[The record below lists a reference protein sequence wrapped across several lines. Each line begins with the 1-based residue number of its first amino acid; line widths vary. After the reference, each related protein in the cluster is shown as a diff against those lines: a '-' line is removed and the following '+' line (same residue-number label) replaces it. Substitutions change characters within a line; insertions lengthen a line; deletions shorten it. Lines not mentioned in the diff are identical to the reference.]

1 VAERKELILKIVGKE
16 FEMLQNVKDMYGRA
30 SCQDNPK
37 TFKIM
42 RTSQFAGWSTEAL
55 ESYLNDLDE
64 AAVSNRNLLAEKYAR
79 MMQSTLPLK
88 YFEIKHLLPELD
100 QETILLVNRIVAIE
114 VEWQKEAMN
123 KYPDIVGRGRPI
135 YSSQDSSTS
144 TSMETY
150 IRGELL
156 TYSRKTLDLYYQNC
170 LRLKSK
176 GINGAVVTLLTMVK
190 MYGYGTLEEANE
202 KIRAKSDSGVF

>member
-1 VAERKELILKIVGKE
+1 VAEKKELILKIIDKE
-16 FEMLQNVKDMYGRA
+16 FEMFQNVKDMYGRA
-30 SCQDNPK
+30 SCQDDPK

-42 RTSQFAGWSTEAL
+42 RASQFVSWSAEAL

-64 AAVSNRNLLAEKYAR
+64 AAAGNRNLLAEKYAR
-79 MMQSTLPLK
+79 MMQSTMPLK

-100 QETILLVNRIVAIE
+100 PETILLVNKIVAIE

-123 KYPDIVGRGRPI
+123 KYPDIVGRGRSI
-135 YSSQDSSTS
+135 YSSQDNSMS

-156 TYSRKTLDLYYQNC
+156 TYSRKTLELYYKNC
-170 LRLKSK
+170 LGLKSK
-176 GINGAVVTLLTMVK
+176 GINGALTTLLFTVK
-190 MYGYGTLEEANE
+190 KYGYSTLEEANE
-202 KIRAKSDSGVF
+202 KIRVKSGSEAY

>member
-1 VAERKELILKIVGKE
+1 MAEKKELILKIIDKE
-16 FEMLQNVKDMYGRA
+16 FEMFQNVKDMYGRA
-30 SCQDNPK
+30 SCQDDPK

-42 RTSQFAGWSTEAL
+42 RASQFVSWSAEAL

-64 AAVSNRNLLAEKYAR
+64 AAGGNRNLLAEKYAR
-79 MMQSTLPLK
+79 MMQSTMPLK

-100 QETILLVNRIVAIE
+100 PETILLVNKIVAIE

-135 YSSQDSSTS
+135 YSSQDNSMS

-156 TYSRKTLDLYYQNC
+156 TYSRKTLELYYKNC
-170 LRLKSK
+170 LGLKSK
-176 GINGAVVTLLTMVK
+176 GINGALTTLLFTVK
-190 MYGYGTLEEANE
+190 KYGYSTLEEANE
-202 KIRAKSDSGVF
+202 KIRVKSGSEAY

>member
-1 VAERKELILKIVGKE
+1 MAERKELILKIVGKE
-16 FEMLQNVKDMYGRA
+16 FVMFQNVKDMYGRA

-42 RTSQFAGWSTEAL
+42 RTSQFTGWSTGAL
-55 ESYLNDLDE
+55 ESYLNDLDD
-64 AAVSNRNLLAEKYAR
+64 AAGSNRNLLAEKYAR

-100 QETILLVNRIVAIE
+100 QETILLVNKIVAIE
-114 VEWQKEAMN
+114 VEWQKAAMN

-176 GINGAVVTLLTMVK
+176 GINGAVVTLLAMVK
-190 MYGYGTLEEANE
+190 MHGYGTLEEANE
-202 KIRAKSDSGVF
+202 KIRAKSGFGVF

>member
-1 VAERKELILKIVGKE
+1 MAEKKELILKIIDKE
-16 FEMLQNVKDMYGRA
+16 FEMFQNVKDMYGRA
-30 SCQDNPK
+30 SCQDDPK

-42 RTSQFAGWSTEAL
+42 RASQFVSWSAEAL

-64 AAVSNRNLLAEKYAR
+64 AAAGNRNLLAEKYAR
-79 MMQSTLPLK
+79 MMQSTMPLK

-100 QETILLVNRIVAIE
+100 PETILLVNKIVAIE

-135 YSSQDSSTS
+135 YSSQDNSMS

-156 TYSRKTLDLYYQNC
+156 TYSRKTLELYYKNC
-170 LRLKSK
+170 LGLKSK
-176 GINGAVVTLLTMVK
+176 GINGALTTLLFTVK
-190 MYGYGTLEEANE
+190 KYGYSTLEEANE
-202 KIRAKSDSGVF
+202 KIRVKSGSEAY

>member
-1 VAERKELILKIVGKE
+1 VAEKKELILKIIDKE
-16 FEMLQNVKDMYGRA
+16 FEMFQNVKDMYGRA
-30 SCQDNPK
+30 SCQDDPK

-42 RTSQFAGWSTEAL
+42 RASQFVSWSAEAL

-64 AAVSNRNLLAEKYAR
+64 AAAGNRNLLAEKYAR
-79 MMQSTLPLK
+79 MMQSTMPLK

-100 QETILLVNRIVAIE
+100 PETILLVNKIVAIE

-135 YSSQDSSTS
+135 YSSQDNSMS

-156 TYSRKTLDLYYQNC
+156 TYSRKTLELYYKNC
-170 LRLKSK
+170 LGLKSK
-176 GINGAVVTLLTMVK
+176 GINGALTTLLFTVK
-190 MYGYGTLEEANE
+190 KYGYSTLEEANE
-202 KIRAKSDSGVF
+202 KIRVKSGSEAY

>member
-1 VAERKELILKIVGKE
+1 MAEKKELILKIIDKE
-16 FEMLQNVKDMYGRA
+16 FEMFQNVKDMYGRA
-30 SCQDNPK
+30 SCQDDPK

-42 RTSQFAGWSTEAL
+42 RASQFVSWSAEAL

-64 AAVSNRNLLAEKYAR
+64 AAAGNRNLLAEKYAR
-79 MMQSTLPLK
+79 MMQSTMPLK

-100 QETILLVNRIVAIE
+100 PETILLVNKIVAIE

-135 YSSQDSSTS
+135 YSSQDNSMS

-156 TYSRKTLDLYYQNC
+156 TYSRKTLELYYKNC
-170 LRLKSK
+170 LGLKSK
-176 GINGAVVTLLTMVK
+176 GINGALTTLLFTVK
-190 MYGYGTLEEANE
+190 KYGYSTLEEANE
-202 KIRAKSDSGVF
+202 KIRIKSGSEAY